1 MAMTLLLDAAAAAD
15 HAEGGMPQ
23 LDFSTFPSQIF
34 WLAIAFA
41 LLYLALDMVLIPRIG
56 GALEERND
64 RIADDLDIA
73 ARKKLEADEA
83 LAAYEQNLAGARAR
97 ASAIAAENHTR
108 LVAQLAEQTAA
119 QEAELDKRIA
129 KAEAG
134 IAQARVS
141 AMAHVEDIALE
152 VASELVHTL
161 GGVSAKPDILRK
173 ALKSARAG
181 SSL

>member
-23 LDFSTFPSQIF
+23 LDFSTYPSQIF

-41 LLYLALDMVLIPRIG
+41 LLYLALDRVLIPRIG

-83 LAAYEQNLAGARAR
+83 LAAYEQNLAGARAK
-97 ASAIAAENHTR
+97 ANAIAVENRNRLEAKMAE
-108 LVAQLAEQTAA
+108 ETAA
-119 QEAELDKRIA
+119 QEAELDKKIA
-129 KAEAG
+129 KADAS
-134 IAQARVS
+134 IAAARAR
-141 AMAHVEDIALE
+141 AMTHVDDIALE
-152 VASELVHTL
+152 VAAELVHTL
-161 GGVSAKPDILRK
+161 GGVAAAPETLRK

-181 SSL
+181 SAL